1 MNLRLWRT
9 SQGGRG
15 VILYVFYNKINL
27 FIKLMRIQRIHVFL
41 YSSISRKEKY
51 PCSHGNTQKKF
62 RFAFGVIPPAFTLCC
77 FLVAFV
83 SVLF

>member
-1 MNLRLWRT
+1 M
-9 SQGGRG
+9 
-15 VILYVFYNKINL
+15 NL

>member
-1 MNLRLWRT
+1 
-9 SQGGRG
+9 
-15 VILYVFYNKINL
+15 
-27 FIKLMRIQRIHVFL
+27 MRIQRIHVFL

-83 SVLF
+83 SVLFYLFCMSVNYNIKINCIFLKNK

>member
-1 MNLRLWRT
+1 
-9 SQGGRG
+9 
-15 VILYVFYNKINL
+15 
-27 FIKLMRIQRIHVFL
+27 MRIQRIHVFL

-51 PCSHGNTQKKF
+51 PSSHGNTQKKF